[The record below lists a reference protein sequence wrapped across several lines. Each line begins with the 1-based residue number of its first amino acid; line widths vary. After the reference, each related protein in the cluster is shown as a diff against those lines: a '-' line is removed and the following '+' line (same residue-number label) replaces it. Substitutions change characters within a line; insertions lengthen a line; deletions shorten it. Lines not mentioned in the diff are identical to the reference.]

1 MRRQLTWLVL
11 FCSSVVFSQAV
22 QAQSQSWKAT
32 AGAQSRNLA
41 VQALAFLPNEIWIH
55 AGDSVTWTFPV
66 PEPHSVTFLRTVPPP
81 AQVRPSFAVG
91 CPGTTA
97 DDSSFDGSACL
108 NSGRITTVGT
118 TYTVKFPTPG
128 NYRLVCLIHVNMTG
142 IVHVLS
148 PGEPLPH
155 DQDFYDRLAAV
166 EQRDLLTDLDG
177 GLGKKFG
184 QDAPDDSDGA
194 NASDHNHMIVA
205 GTGELVS
212 TTGGIQS
219 VSLMRFMKPSV
230 TIHAGETV
238 EWDSSDVSG
247 HTITF
252 GQEPPNV
259 TPQTPPSANVFADP
273 DGARHAIISSTS
285 DSVHSGFIAQ
295 AGHERNG
302 VVQAPAPIAQVQ
314 PPVGVTRFRVTFS
327 NPGTYPYICAFH
339 DELGMKGEVIVLP

>member
-11 FCSSVVFSQAV
+11 LCSSLAFSQVV
-22 QAQSQSWKAT
+22 QAQSWQAS
-32 AGAQSRNLA
+32 AGAQTPDKA

-55 AGDSVTWTFPV
+55 AGESITWAFPV
-66 PEPHSVTFLRTVPPP
+66 PEPHTVSFLT
-81 AQVRPSFAVG
+81 AGQVRPPALVG

-97 DDSSFDGSACL
+97 DGSPYDGSACV
-108 NSGRITTVGT
+108 NSGRISTVGT
-118 TYTVKFPTPG
+118 TYTVTFPEPG

-142 IVHVLS
+142 MVHVLS
-148 PGEPLPH
+148 AGQPLPH
-155 DQDFYDRLAAV
+155 DQDFYNSEAASQRHNLLHDRDAQSG
-166 EQRDLLTDLDG
+166 EEFG
-177 GLGKKFG
+177 GEGVNSSG
-184 QDAPDDSDGA
+184 DD
-194 NASDHNHMIVA
+194 NRIIT

-219 VSLMRFMKPSV
+219 VSVMRFMQPSI

-238 EWDSSDVSG
+238 EWDSLDVSG

-259 TPQTPPSANVFADP
+259 SPATPPSANVFVDP
-273 DGARHAIISSTS
+273 DGARHAIVSSTS

-295 AGHERNG
+295 AAHERTG
-302 VVQAPAPIAQVQ
+302 VAQAPA
-314 PPVGVTRFRVTFS
+314 GVTQFRVTFT
-327 NPGTYPYICAFH
+327 NPGKYPYICAFH